1 MEESRVKEQRE
12 GFRRNRNAEPARL
25 ICFSRRGDSNLKYL
39 LSKFMS
45 PEFTAQTPLCF
56 PPSPRSRFLCNT
68 TKTSTF
74 SPLNHIT
81 LFASLSLV
89 FFYFLFK
96 DMLLRN

>member
-1 MEESRVKEQRE
+1 MAESRVQEQRE
-12 GFRRNRNAEPARL
+12 GFRQNRNAKPPRL

-39 LSKFMS
+39 LSKFMLL
-45 PEFTAQTPLCF
+45 EFTAPTPLCF
-56 PPSPRSRFLCNT
+56 PPSPRSRFLRNT

-89 FFYFLFK
+89 FLKFF
-96 DMLLRN
+96 